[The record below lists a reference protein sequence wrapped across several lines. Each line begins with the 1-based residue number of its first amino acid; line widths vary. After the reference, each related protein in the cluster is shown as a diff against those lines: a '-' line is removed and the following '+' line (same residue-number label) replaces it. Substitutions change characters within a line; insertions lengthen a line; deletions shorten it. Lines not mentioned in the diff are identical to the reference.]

1 MHRFLSSLSQ
11 RYGSIIQLKF
21 GLRPVLVISSSELA
35 KECLK
40 KNDRSFAS
48 RPSLLSGK
56 HMGYDCKV
64 VVSLPY
70 GPYWRSIRKICNQH
84 LFTPTTMES
93 LKRVRVD
100 EVSAWIRSLLEN
112 SHRQL
117 NMKSRIGELLFNIM
131 LGMIAGRGKGMSRD
145 SEEAAQF
152 KRLVEES
159 FVLTVR
165 FLVGDYVP
173 FLSWVDRDIQA
184 AMKNVSRK
192 VDVFM
197 TELVNDHRHRR
208 RTQVGYRDEDLID
221 VLISATDSHE
231 IPSDDND
238 IAVKATAYHPHVL
251 SKAQQELDS
260 RIGRERLVEESDL
273 HKLKYLEAIVKE
285 TLRLYPAAPIMIPH
299 ESIEACVVGGY
310 HVPAGTM

>member
-1 MHRFLSSLSQ
+1 
-11 RYGSIIQLKF
+11 
-21 GLRPVLVISSSELA
+21 
-35 KECLK
+35 
-40 KNDRSFAS
+40 
-48 RPSLLSGK
+48 
-56 HMGYDCKV
+56 
-64 VVSLPY
+64 
-70 GPYWRSIRKICNQH
+70 
-84 LFTPTTMES
+84 
-93 LKRVRVD
+93 
-100 EVSAWIRSLLEN
+100 
-112 SHRQL
+112 
-117 NMKSRIGELLFNIM
+117 M

-173 FLSWVDRDIQA
+173 FLSWVGRDIQA
-184 AMKNVSRK
+184 AMKNVFRK

-221 VLISATDSHE
+221 VLISETDSHE

-238 IAVKATAYHPHVL
+238 IAVKATAYGLIAPGIDTSSVTIEWALAALLQHPHVL

-285 TLRLYPAAPIMIPH
+285 TLRLYPAAPILIPR

-310 HVPAGTM
+310 HVPAGTMVIVNAWKIQRDPAVWKRPTEFDPER